1 MTTTLSWLVPS
12 IIGCL
17 GSSIYSVLICCNES
31 DYILK
36 NNFRD
41 VVYLLYVFVVSGI
54 FATICLFLLYI
65 FNKNKQDQMY
75 KVYDTCNK
83 KLLIAIAVIFV
94 IYQSAI
100 PIGLNNG
107 GSIAQVI
114 VNLNLIFITLLLYLF
129 YNKPVNSIMTIGIL
143 FMAIAAS
150 IVAYGK
156 SKL

>member
-1 MTTTLSWLVPS
+1 MTNTLTWLLPS
-12 IIGCL
+12 IIGCI

-41 VVYLLYVFVVSGI
+41 VVYLLYVFVFSGI
-54 FATICLFLLYI
+54 FVNIFLILLYI

-75 KVYDTCNK
+75 KVYNICNK
-83 KLLIAIAVIFV
+83 KLLIAISVIFV

-114 VNLNLIFITLLLYLF
+114 VNLNLIFSSRLICF
-129 YNKPVNSIMTIGIL
+129 FNK
-143 FMAIAAS
+143 
-150 IVAYGK
+150 
-156 SKL
+156 

>member
-1 MTTTLSWLVPS
+1 MTNTLSWLVPS
-12 IIGCL
+12 IIGCI
-17 GSSIYSVLICCNES
+17 GSSIYSVLICCNKS

-36 NNFRD
+36 NNFRNI
-41 VVYLLYVFVVSGI
+41 VYLLYVLVFSGI
-54 FATICLFLLYI
+54 FATICLILLYI

-75 KVYDTCNK
+75 KVYNICNK
-83 KLLIAIAVIFV
+83 KLLIAISVLFV
-94 IYQSAI
+94 IYQLAI

-114 VNLNLIFITLLLYLF
+114 VNLNLIIITLLLYLF
-129 YNKPVNSIMTIGIL
+129 YNKNVNSIMIFGIL
-143 FMAIAAS
+143 LMVIAAS

>member
-1 MTTTLSWLVPS
+1 MTNTLSWLVPS

-129 YNKPVNSIMTIGIL
+129 YNKPVNSIMTFGIL

>member
-1 MTTTLSWLVPS
+1 MANTLSWLIPS

-41 VVYLLYVFVVSGI
+41 IVYLLYMFVFSGI
-54 FATICLFLLYI
+54 FASISLLILYI
-65 FNKNKQDQMY
+65 SNRNKQEQMY
-75 KVYDTCNK
+75 KVYNTCNK
-83 KLLIAIAVIFV
+83 KLLILISIIFV

-100 PIGLNNG
+100 AIGLNNG

-114 VNLNLIFITLLLYLF
+114 VNLNLIFITILLYIYF
-129 YNKPVNSIMTIGIL
+129 NKPVNYIMIIGIL
-143 FMAIAAS
+143 IMIISAT
-150 IVAYGK
+150 IVVYGK

>member
-1 MTTTLSWLVPS
+1 
-12 IIGCL
+12 
-17 GSSIYSVLICCNES
+17 
-31 DYILK
+31 
-36 NNFRD
+36 
-41 VVYLLYVFVVSGI
+41 
-54 FATICLFLLYI
+54 
-65 FNKNKQDQMY
+65 MY
-75 KVYDTCNK
+75 KVYNICNK
-83 KLLIAIAVIFV
+83 KLLIAISVIFV

-129 YNKPVNSIMTIGIL
+129 YNKPVNSIMIIGIL
-143 FMAIAAS
+143 FMVIPVS